1 MNDITQGMKF
11 TIDVKSGL
19 VEMPQRA
26 VLMKGDKNANRVSMV
41 LYDGEKAVS
50 LEGATVTGTYV
61 LAGVKIP
68 LTGEASGNE
77 ATILLPDECYSAS
90 GRYELRMH
98 VTMGGV
104 KRTFLFITGY
114 VESDGEGA
122 TLDVEGVIP
131 NLDDIVAQYDEM
143 KRVTAETEEARDQA
157 LEAAKSAN
165 FQVLDRFDTYA
176 QLVALHPTG
185 KAGEA
190 YAVGTESNNAVYIW
204 GVDTL
209 AWVNIGAV
217 QGAQGPAGPIGPQG
231 PTGKNGVGAS
241 ARVTAI
247 AGGHR
252 VTITSESGTVS
263 FDVMDGEDANVEL
276 DATLTK
282 SGQAADAKA
291 TGDKIKTIEG
301 AVEKVLPYVTNADA
315 GKFLRVSS
323 AGAWAAESVA
333 YAEGANF

>member
-26 VLMKGDKNANRVSMV
+26 VLMKGDKNANRVSMALV
-41 LYDGEKAVS
+41 DGEKAVS
-50 LEGATVTGTYV
+50 LEDATVTGTYV
-61 LAGVKIP
+61 LAGVKMT
-68 LTGEASGNE
+68 LTGEVNGNE

-98 VTMGGV
+98 VTMGDV

-114 VESDGEGA
+114 VESDGEGG

-131 NLDDIVAQYDEM
+131 NVDDIVAQFETM
-143 KRVTAETEEARDQA
+143 KRVTAETEAARDQA
-157 LEAAKSAN
+157 LAAAKSAN
-165 FQVLDRFDTYA
+165 FQVLDRFETYA

-190 YAVGTESNNAVYIW
+190 YAVGTEDNNTVYIW

-231 PTGKNGVGAS
+231 ETGPEGPRGEPGISADQALNTTSSVRFAS
-241 ARVTAI
+241 VTAE
-247 AGGHR
+247 
-252 VTITSESGTVS
+252 VVY
-263 FDVMDGEDANVEL
+263 
-276 DATLTK
+276 
-282 SGQAADAKA
+282 
-291 TGDKIKTIEG
+291 G
-301 AVEKVLPYVTNADA
+301 AVFME
-315 GKFLRVSS
+315 
-323 AGAWAAESVA
+323 
-333 YAEGANF
+333 

>member
-19 VEMPQRA
+19 AEMPQRA
-26 VLMKGDKNANRVSMV
+26 VLMKGDKNANRVSMA

-61 LAGVKIP
+61 LAGVKMP
-68 LTGEASGNE
+68 LTGEANGNE

-114 VESDGEGA
+114 VESDGEGG

-131 NLDDIVAQYDEM
+131 NVDDIVAQFETM
-143 KRVTAETEEARDQA
+143 KRVTAETEAARDQA

-165 FQVLDRFDTYA
+165 FTVLDRFETYA
-176 QLVALHPTG
+176 QLVTLHPTG
-185 KAGEA
+185 NPGEA
-190 YAVGTESNNAVYIW
+190 YSVGTEESNTVYIW

-209 AWVNIGAV
+209 AWVNIGPV
-217 QGAQGPAGPIGPQG
+217 QGATGPAGPIGPQG
-231 PTGKNGVGAS
+231 PQGETGATGATGETGPQGPKGDTGATGATGPQGPQGETGATGPQGPQGPQGEPGISANQTLNTTSNVTFASVTAS
-241 ARVTAI
+241 AVY
-247 AGGHR
+247 
-252 VTITSESGTVS
+252 
-263 FDVMDGEDANVEL
+263 
-276 DATLTK
+276 
-282 SGQAADAKA
+282 
-291 TGDKIKTIEG
+291 G
-301 AVEKVLPYVTNADA
+301 AVFME
-315 GKFLRVSS
+315 
-323 AGAWAAESVA
+323 
-333 YAEGANF
+333 